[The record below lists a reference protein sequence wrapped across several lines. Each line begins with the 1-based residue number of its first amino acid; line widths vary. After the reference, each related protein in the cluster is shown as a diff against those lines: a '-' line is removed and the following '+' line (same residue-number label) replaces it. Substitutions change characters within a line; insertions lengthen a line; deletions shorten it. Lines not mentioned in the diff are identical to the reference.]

1 MRTTLDEFG
10 RATAAK
16 DYQALCDEVFAP
28 KLVDKLSQ
36 VGLPCELAM
45 QRSFEDVE
53 NPRLTIGKIMVAK
66 DEKSAKAE
74 IRSSASGQAPSQDT
88 VELVPVRGQ
97 GLADLLARADSG
109 GIPAP
114 RFGRPPSGA
123 PGAGRRPCRDSPI
136 PPQEHE
142 CESRRPCWRRVPWR

>member
-28 KLVDKLSQ
+28 KLVEKLGQ

-53 NPRLTIGKIMVAK
+53 NPRLTIGKITVAK

-74 IRSSASGQAPSQDT
+74 IRSSASGQTPSQDT
-88 VELVPVRGQ
+88 VELVPVGDK
-97 GLADLLARADSG
+97 G
-109 GIPAP
+109 
-114 RFGRPPSGA
+114 
-123 PGAGRRPCRDSPI
+123 
-136 PPQEHE
+136 
-142 CESRRPCWRRVPWR
+142 WRISSLG